1 MKEEVWYTGAIMAF
15 NKKEEPVLGLIGVD
29 IGAAGIKAVELT
41 SSENRLKLETYGYAN
56 APKGLGDL
64 LDHPKEAAAMLMHIV
79 KKSGMKSKRCNA
91 ALQSQSVFHTIIT
104 VPQPKTA
111 KEDLKPMIESQV
123 KKLVPMPIEDM
134 ILDSTIIDKHLMP
147 KEGVKK
153 EVEKKPEKK
162 DAKAVPQKEKNP
174 LMEARQDRKHVRILV
189 SGAPK
194 VLVQKYVE
202 IFKLAK
208 LELVSLETEAFAQ
221 IRSLVGQDKSRM
233 MIVDIGAAR
242 TNLTIVNETIPFV
255 HRSIKVGGDLVSEAL
270 SKQMGIDI
278 GQAEQAKRDLV
289 QGAAGAFPPA
299 LKDAIQPIAHEIRYS
314 LEQYGQQSHDGAIV
328 DKVIVTGGSSRLPG
342 IDAFFTEQLNL
353 SVYLGDPWARLATP
367 KGLQSVLDE
376 IGSRFSVAIGLAMK
390 QGKKKV

>member
-1 MKEEVWYTGAIMAF
+1 MAF
-15 NKKEEPVLGLIGVD
+15 NKKEAPIQGLIGVD

-41 SSENRLKLETYGYAN
+41 SVENRLKLETYGYAN
-56 APKGLGDL
+56 APKELGDL

-79 KKSGMKSKRCNA
+79 KEAGMKSKRCNA

-147 KEGVKK
+147 KEGGESK
-153 EVEKKPEKK
+153 VEKSEKK
-162 DAKAVPQKEKNP
+162 KGEKDATAKEKNP
-174 LMEARQDRKHVRILV
+174 LMEVKQDRKHVRILV

-242 TNLTIVNETIPFV
+242 TNLTIVSETIPFV
-255 HRSIKVGGDLVSEAL
+255 HRSIKAGGDLVSEAL

-278 GQAEQAKRDLV
+278 AQAEQAKLDLV
-289 QGAAGAFPPA
+289 QGVVGELPPV
-299 LKDAIQPIAHEIRYS
+299 LKDAVQPIVHEIRYS
-314 LEQYGQQSHDGAIV
+314 LEQYGQQAHDGAAV
-328 DKVIVTGGSSRLPG
+328 DKVILTGGSSRLSG
-342 IDAFFTEQLNL
+342 IDDFFTKQLNL

-367 KGLQSVLDE
+367 KGLQPVLDE

-390 QGKKKV
+390 QEGKKVV